1 MRLVN
6 FIVRRTSFVF
16 VATINFFYDFNC
28 IFPVRTKK
36 IRKMKKKMRTMMT
49 KGVLKRLK
57 ERETI

>member
-16 VATINFFYDFNC
+16 VATINFFYDYNC
-28 IFPVRTKK
+28 IFLVRTKK